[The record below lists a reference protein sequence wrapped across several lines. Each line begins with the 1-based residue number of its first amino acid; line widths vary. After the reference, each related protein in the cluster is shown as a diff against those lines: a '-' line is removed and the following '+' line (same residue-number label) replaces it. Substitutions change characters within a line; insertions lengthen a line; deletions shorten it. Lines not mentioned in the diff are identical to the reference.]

1 MYTSFEYQMMEVNP
15 DMAEYVGMFVIGILL
30 VIIGISNTKGN
41 ISSLHSYHRKRVS
54 EEDRIPF
61 GKKVGLGTI
70 LCGGS
75 MIVCGIFNVIS
86 VYLNNPVFLMIGEGI
101 LIVGI
106 IVGLVIM
113 FRAMMKYNKGIF

>member
-1 MYTSFEYQMMEVNP
+1 MHTSFEYQMMEVNP

-61 GKKVGLGTI
+61 GKRVGFGTI
-70 LCGGS
+70 LCGS
-75 MIVCGIFNVIS
+75 SIIVCGIFNVIS

-106 IVGLVIM
+106 IAGLVIM